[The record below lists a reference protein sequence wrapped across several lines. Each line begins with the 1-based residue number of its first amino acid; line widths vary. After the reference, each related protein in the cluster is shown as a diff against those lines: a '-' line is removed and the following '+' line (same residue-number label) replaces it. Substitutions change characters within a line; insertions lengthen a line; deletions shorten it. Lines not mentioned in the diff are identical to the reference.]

1 MVRFEGGLVLPNLA
15 ALLAVEVDFAF
26 TAHRQQE
33 IALAEGY
40 AVQLQ
45 SDIGYDHLCVSAE
58 YGLPLLDL
66 RYFILGWSL
75 FVLHY

>member
-1 MVRFEGGLVLPNLA
+1 MLPYLA
-15 ALLAVEVDFAF
+15 AFLAVEVDFAF
-26 TAHRQQE
+26 TPHRQQE

-45 SDIGYDHLCVSAE
+45 SDIGYDHLGVSAE
-58 YGLPLLDL
+58 YGFPLLGFDH
-66 RYFILGWSL
+66 FILRWSL